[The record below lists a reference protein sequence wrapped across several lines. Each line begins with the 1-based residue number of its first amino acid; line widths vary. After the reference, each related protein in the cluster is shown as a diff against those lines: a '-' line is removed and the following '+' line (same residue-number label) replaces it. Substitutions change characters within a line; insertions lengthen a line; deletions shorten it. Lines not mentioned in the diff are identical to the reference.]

1 MEQGSVIE
9 ILTYNDLLQI
19 GENERDR
26 MAFVLDAIREHK
38 GSELYKTAYDAELYY
53 KHQNPT
59 IMRFQKFVYNQFG
72 QKVPDIWSPNNK
84 IASNWY
90 NYFTTQSVSYLL
102 GNGVTFKNESN
113 KDKLGK
119 YFDKKVQD
127 VATHAK
133 NGGVAFGYWN
143 SNHLECFDLTEF
155 VPLYDEDDGSLKA
168 GIRFWQIDDSKPLH
182 ATLYEFD
189 GLTEYIKKKEDDIS
203 VLAPKRA
210 YKETT
215 KSTKAEGVYDR
226 RGENYPGFPIVPLWN
241 INRQSDLVGNRG
253 TIDAYD
259 LMVSGLINNVSDGEF
274 IYWILKNCGGM
285 SELEDAKFIE
295 QLKLTHVAHANGD
308 DDGASVEAHNVNV
321 EFEAT
326 AEALDRLTAQLYTDF
341 MALRVQDLSAG
352 NKTATEITAA
362 YEPINQ
368 KTDQFEYQV
377 TEFING
383 ILALAGIEDEPTYT
397 RSQMSNQSETLEMVL
412 QAAEYL
418 DDEYVTT
425 KILTLLGDADKA
437 QEVLKRKDAEAADRY
452 KQMETELEDLK
463 NQQEVNNDADAE

>member
-1 MEQGSVIE
+1 MID
-9 ILTYNDLLQI
+9 ILTYNDLLEI

-26 MAFVLDAIREHK
+26 MDFVLDAIKEHK
-38 GSELYKTAYDAELYY
+38 GSDLYKTAYDAELYY

-59 IMRFQKFVYNQFG
+59 IMRYQKFVHDMYG
-72 QKVPDIWSPNNK
+72 RKVPDIWSPNNK

-90 NYFTTQSVSYLL
+90 SYFTTQSVSYLL
-102 GNGVTFKNESN
+102 GNGVTFGKKEAT

-119 YFDKKVQD
+119 DFDKKVQD
-127 VATHAK
+127 IATHAK
-133 NGGVAFGYWN
+133 NGGVAFGFWN
-143 SNHLECFDLTEF
+143 LDHLECFDLTEF
-155 VPLYDEDDGSLKA
+155 VPIYDEDDGGLKA
-168 GIRFWQIDDSKPLH
+168 GIRFWQIDDSKPLR
-182 ATLYEFD
+182 ATLYELD
-189 GLTEYIKKKEDDIS
+189 GYTDYIKRKDEDVAI
-203 VLAPKRA
+203 LHGKRA
-210 YKETT
+210 YTQIVRKNDIEGETILDG
-215 KSTKAEGVYDR
+215 A
-226 RGENYPGFPIVPLWN
+226 PPAGFPIVPLWN

-285 SELEDAKFIE
+285 TPIDDAQFIE
-295 QLKLTHVAHANGD
+295 QLKLTRVAHADG

-321 EFEAT
+321 EFQAT
-326 AEALDRLTAQLYTDF
+326 AEALDRLTNQLYTDF
-341 MALRVQDLSAG
+341 MALKVQDLSAG

-383 ILALAGIEDEPTYT
+383 ILALAGIDDEPTYT
-397 RSQMSNQSETLEMVL
+397 RSQMSNQSELLEMVL
-412 QAAEYL
+412 QCAEYL

-463 NQQEVNNDADAE
+463 NKQEVNSDADAE